1 MSQNIV
7 IPNKDNKVTMV
18 FTGVDLTEATNVVIG
33 FGAETYNLAQPQV
46 TVTDAQT
53 LTLDLSG
60 TSEVGRIFPV
70 VTYFDGF
77 SVNGTD
83 ITSRELNNLSQ
94 IIVAIGSQLIIEDG
108 SAVAGANSFSSDA
121 DLKAF
126 ASLRGL
132 SVPATQPDREALLIK
147 AVDYI
152 RMLEPLM
159 QGERASAQQSLPFP
173 RVDVYAYGYFVPSD
187 SIPQS
192 LKDAQCQA
200 AIDSQTIDLLPAQ
213 NVSNVQSE
221 KVGQLSRSYFNGGS
235 YQGVQLKSVDAFL
248 NPLLRNSGSLGVIR
262 L

>member
-1 MSQNIV
+1 MQ
-7 IPNKDNKVTMV
+7 
-18 FTGVDLTEATNVVIG
+18 
-33 FGAETYNLAQPQV
+33 
-46 TVTDAQT
+46 
-53 LTLDLSG
+53 
-60 TSEVGRIFPV
+60 
-70 VTYFDGF
+70 
-77 SVNGTD
+77 
-83 ITSRELNNLSQ
+83 
-94 IIVAIGSQLIIEDG
+94 
-108 SAVAGANSFSSDA
+108 
-121 DLKAF
+121 
-126 ASLRGL
+126 
-132 SVPATQPDREALLIK
+132 
-147 AVDYI
+147 
-152 RMLEPLM
+152 EPLM